1 MVVVQR
7 LSYKSFH
14 IGFRCSS
21 CGHVEILS
29 STMGDIEE
37 DGFDIICICGL
48 RFEYDGVF
56 TRHRGVVAVIMPPS
70 FTTCPE
76 ERVRK

>member
-1 MVVVQR
+1 VD
-7 LSYKSFH
+7 
-14 IGFRCSS
+14 
-21 CGHVEILS
+21 ILS
-29 STMGDIEE
+29 STERDIDE
-37 DGFDIICICGL
+37 DGFDVVCICGL

-76 ERVRK
+76 ESIQK